1 MIPTLPSIAAMR
13 AAEWIAFFFTL
24 AALASLVYFLLV
36 FLGARAW
43 VRRRR
48 TPLPPSFPPVSIL
61 KPLKG
66 SDPGMYTGFASHCV
80 QHYPADYEIL
90 FGVSSPDD
98 PAVAV
103 VEQLQREF
111 PDRAIHLVV
120 CPQALGANGKV
131 STLAQMVPHAR
142 YGHLLINDS
151 DVRVS
156 PEYLRQTMPAFA
168 EGPAGA
174 RPVGMVTALYRGR
187 VHGGLWSRL
196 EALGISTDF
205 MPGVLTA
212 RWLEKGLHFGLGS
225 TLAVT
230 REALAAIGGLFP
242 LVDHLADDYELGA
255 RIAQAGFRVELAR
268 ETVETSVPA
277 YTFREFAAHQLR
289 WSRTVR
295 ASRPWGYAGLLITF
309 GLPWAVAAV
318 IASAASIDTV
328 ALLLVLLCVRVL
340 VALRVGAGILGDAG
354 ALRDL
359 WLLPLRDG
367 VGLLLWC
374 WSFASDTILWRG
386 QRFRLRKG
394 RLISETPR

>member
-1 MIPTLPSIAAMR
+1 MIQTFPITNAMR
-13 AAEWIAFFFTL
+13 AAQWIAFFFTL
-24 AALASLVYFLLV
+24 AALASLVYYLLV
-36 FLGARAW
+36 FLAARAW

-48 TPLPPSFPPVSIL
+48 APLPQSFPPVSLL

-66 SDPGMYTGFASHCV
+66 TDPGMYAAFASHCV

-98 PAVAV
+98 PAVPV
-103 VEQLQREF
+103 VEQLRREF
-111 PDRAIHLVV
+111 PAAAIRLLV
-120 CPQALGANGKV
+120 CPEPLGANGKV
-131 STLAQMVPHAR
+131 STLAQMVPQAR
-142 YGHLLINDS
+142 YAHLLINDS
-151 DVRVS
+151 DVRVT
-156 PEYLRQTMPAFA
+156 PDYLRRTMPLFA
-168 EGPAGA
+168 EGAPGA
-174 RPVGMVTALYRGR
+174 QPVGMVTALYRGR
-187 VHGGLWSRL
+187 AHGGVWSRL

-230 REALAAIGGLFP
+230 QQALEAIGGLLP

-255 RIAQAGFRVELAR
+255 RIAQAGFRVEMSR

-277 YTFREFAAHQLR
+277 YTFRQFAAHQLR

-309 GLPWAVAAV
+309 GLPWALAAV
-318 IASAASIDTV
+318 VASAASLDTV
-328 ALLLVLLCVRVL
+328 ALFVILLCVRML

-367 VGLLLWC
+367 VALLLWC
-374 WSFASDTILWRG
+374 WSYASDTILWRG
-386 QRFRLRKG
+386 QRFRLRGG
-394 RLISETPR
+394 RLLRDG